1 MPFSF
6 VSHQIILCFCAY
18 LLDLTAYNVSEI
30 AKKGHKATMFSLKR
44 QIRHAACSI
53 KSTVQMPVLIAVI
66 VFSLFSVLLSI
77 AVIIGALRLHWF
89 QSMRVPHGITFVI
102 LLTLLF
108 VFFNAVLQGCV
119 LSDCKRVH
127 RLHRLTG
134 LCIYLML
141 QLCIFAVLPLLAFCF
156 SHILCHCF
164 FLVMTTLMVLLILC
178 NAQISRYVAIAQ
190 AIVYILEIFAFL
202 ICILC
207 N

>member
-1 MPFSF
+1 MTLCALFVCFS
-6 VSHQIILCFCAY
+6 SNHSLLLCILVRFDGIQCVRDC
-18 LLDLTAYNVSEI
+18 
-30 AKKGHKATMFSLKR
+30 KKGAQSNHVFPQTSNSPCSLF
-44 QIRHAACSI
+44 H
-53 KSTVQMPVLIAVI
+53 QMPVLIAVI